1 LLGSTVNLLVSPTHL
16 QKPCVHSISP
26 NSGAATLETRNWFSR
41 GDPPEPTK
49 QGVIFVHPRNICQE
63 SLCVMACFAAPFGS
77 VLGCSPLIAAGQF
90 FEHSGFQQ
98 MIDDVQSTRLPN
110 GIVVLTEHMPGL
122 RSVTAGIWIRKG
134 SRHESPELN
143 GICHFIEHAVFKGT
157 QRRTAHDIAVES
169 DRLGGH
175 LDAYTTHEMTGF
187 AVKVADTS
195 LAEALD
201 LLGDMV
207 AHPRFDQEDLEREQK
222 VIIEEMKMVEDT
234 PDELLG
240 ELFNSAYFP
249 NQPLGRPIE
258 GTKETVPTF
267 DHKTTVGFHAREFSY
282 NNLVIAAAGNV
293 SHGRLLELVGR
304 SFDGCEGGT
313 ATRPNPISNSRPRPA
328 APILIEQK
336 SELEQ
341 AHLVIATPWP
351 DALSEDRYAASLL
364 ASVIGGGTSSRLWQK
379 IREERG
385 LAYSVGAGGSAF
397 SDVGVFNV
405 YAGTSPEQLD
415 EVVDLS
421 LEALRDVVNH
431 NVSEEELRIAKEQA
445 IASILLGLESSS
457 ARASTLARQE
467 IIHGRRISP
476 DEVIEK
482 IRAVTLDQLREIAQ
496 TYFGSNMVS
505 LGALGNL
512 NGFKVDR
519 ARLEI

>member
-1 LLGSTVNLLVSPTHL
+1 
-16 QKPCVHSISP
+16 
-26 NSGAATLETRNWFSR
+26 
-41 GDPPEPTK
+41 
-49 QGVIFVHPRNICQE
+49 
-63 SLCVMACFAAPFGS
+63 
-77 VLGCSPLIAAGQF
+77 
-90 FEHSGFQQ
+90 
-98 MIDDVQSTRLPN
+98 MIDEVQSTRLPN

-122 RSVTAGIWIRKG
+122 RSVTVGIWVRRG
-134 SRHESPELN
+134 SRHETAELN

-157 QRRTAHDIAVES
+157 RRRTAHDIAIET

-187 AVKVADTS
+187 AIKVADTA
-195 LAEALD
+195 LAEAVD
-201 LLGDMV
+201 LLTDLVG
-207 AHPRFDQEDLEREQK
+207 HPRFDQEDLEREQK
-222 VIIEEMKMVEDT
+222 VIVEEMKMVEDT

-240 ELFNSAYFP
+240 ELFNAAYFP

-258 GTKETVPTF
+258 GTKETVSTF
-267 DHKTTVGFHAREFSY
+267 DHKVTVAFHAREFSY
-282 NNLVIAAAGNV
+282 PNLVIAAAGNV
-293 SHGRLLELVGR
+293 NHERLLELIGR
-304 SFDGCEGGT
+304 AFGGCDT
-313 ATRPNPISNSRPRPA
+313 VSHLPNPVISSSPRPV

-336 SELEQ
+336 NELEQ

-364 ASVIGGGTSSRLWQK
+364 ASVIGGGTSSRLWQQV
-379 IREERG
+379 REERG

-421 LEALRDVVNH
+421 IEALRAAVNS
-431 NVSEEELRIAKEQA
+431 NVTDEELRIAQEQA

-457 ARASTLARQE
+457 ARASSLARQE

-476 DEVIEK
+476 DEVIAK
-482 IRAVTLDQLREIAQ
+482 IRKATADDLRAIAQ
-496 TYFGSNMVS
+496 TYFKSELVS

-519 ARLEI
+519 SRLEI